1 MGEAAMMGG
10 VTTTIIGDVEMNEGE
25 VAVSNL
31 G

>member
-10 VTTTIIGDVEMNEGE
+10 VTTTIIGDVGIKEGE
-25 VAVSNL
+25 VAMSNL